1 MSAEITSIKH
11 RLFHSMKSAAA
22 RVAALCGVLALAS
35 CGSTQETLIWD
46 WSYYLEKQSASQV
59 VASGTFVTEKTPDSE
74 GFYTIIGIT
83 GNRLGVA
90 IKSLHPAG
98 TAIPDNEPYKL
109 DNRVRPPNPG
119 GQLTKAGFGYGLAN
133 GIYDNPFY
141 ADFRKPPAYMAFLSK
156 PPFGMTPPNTEEP
169 TIVFQAT
176 IR

>member
-1 MSAEITSIKH
+1 M
-11 RLFHSMKSAAA
+11 

-46 WSYYLEKQSASQV
+46 WSYTLENQSVRQV
-59 VASGTFVTEKTPDSE
+59 VASGTFVTENTPDAE

-90 IKSLHPAG
+90 ITRLQPIG
-98 TAIPDNEPYKL
+98 TAIPDNEPYKV
-109 DNRVRPPNPG
+109 DNRIRPANAK

-133 GIYDNPFY
+133 GAYDNPYY
-141 ADFRKPPAYMAFLSK
+141 ATFMNPPVYMAFLSK
-156 PPFGMTPPNTEEP
+156 PPFAMTPPNTEEP